1 MEKGETAM
9 FDAKQLLDLLA
20 GNKLGPG
27 GDAAAASVDDAI
39 ARGKAAASE
48 AAAAATTATKQAAD
62 QTASALSGVLGQ
74 AQTKLQGTDA
84 AEYIGKAKELV
95 EQNPVGTLATLGGLA
110 ALLLGTPGG
119 RATTGGL
126 VKLGGLAA
134 IGGIAYKAL
143 RNYQDGKP
151 LTQGVPGLEQLTAPP
166 AETGFSEQSHSHDTT
181 LLLVRTLVATAAA
194 DGDVDA
200 GQRAQILDGLKAAG
214 LEAGAVQ
221 FLEGEIQHPATVDEL
236 VKAVGGSKELGLQVY
251 AAAHLIARSPR
262 EKAFLQALAQGL
274 ALDPALVAH
283 IDATAGA
290 SIAAR

>member
-1 MEKGETAM
+1 M

-27 GDAAAASVDDAI
+27 ADSAAASIDDAI

-48 AAAAATTATKQAAD
+48 AAATATQATKQAAD
-62 QTASALSGVLGQ
+62 QTASALSGALGQ
-74 AQTKLQGTDA
+74 AQAKLQGTEA
-84 AEYIGKAKELV
+84 AEYIGKAKELI
-95 EQNPVGTLATLGGLA
+95 EQNPLGTLATLGGLT

-126 VKLGGLAA
+126 VKVGGLAA
-134 IGGIAYKAL
+134 IGGIAYKAF

-151 LTQGVPGLEQLTAPP
+151 LTEGVPGLEQLTAPP
-166 AETGFSEQSHSHDTT
+166 EDTAFSEKSHTNDTA

-200 GQRAQILDGLKAAG
+200 AQRAQILDGLKGAG
-214 LEAGAVQ
+214 LEAEAAQ
-221 FLEGEIQHPATVDEL
+221 FLEAEIHHPATVADL
-236 VKAVGGSKELGLQVY
+236 VKAAGDSKDLGLQVY
-251 AAAHLIARSPR
+251 AAAHLVARSAP
-262 EKAFLQALAQGL
+262 EKAFLHSLAQGL

-283 IDATAGA
+283 IDATT
-290 SIAAR
+290 AALAAPAR

>member
-1 MEKGETAM
+1 M

-20 GNKLGPG
+20 GNKLGPA
-27 GDAAAASVDDAI
+27 GDSAAASVDDAI

-48 AAAAATTATKQAAD
+48 AAATATAATKQAAD

-74 AQTKLQGTDA
+74 AQTRLQGTEA

-110 ALLLGTPGG
+110 ALMLGTPGG

-181 LLLVRTLVATAAA
+181 LLLVRTLVATAVA

-221 FLEGEIQHPATVDEL
+221 FLEGEIQHPAIIDEL
-236 VKAVGGSKELGLQVY
+236 VTAVGGSKELGLQVY
-251 AAAHLIARSPR
+251 AAAHLVARSPQ
-262 EKAFLQALAQGL
+262 EKAFLQALARGL
-274 ALDPALVAH
+274 ALDPALIAH
-283 IDATAGA
+283 IDATAAA

>member
-110 ALLLGTPGG
+110 ALLLGPPGG

-134 IGGIAYKAL
+134 IGGVAYKAFQ
-143 RNYQDGKP
+143 NYQAGKP
-151 LTQGVPGLEQLTAPP
+151 LTAGVPGLEQLTAPP
-166 AETGFSEQSHSHDTT
+166 AETAFSEQAHSHDTT

-194 DGDVDA
+194 DGNVDA
-200 GQRAQILDGLKAAG
+200 AQRAQILDGLKAAG
-214 LEAGAVQ
+214 LEDGAVQ
-221 FLEGEIQHPATVDEL
+221 FLQGEIQHPATVDDI

-251 AAAHLIARSPR
+251 AAAHLIARSPQ
-262 EKAFLQALAQGL
+262 EKAFLQTLARGL

-283 IDATAGA
+283 IDATSAA
-290 SIAAR
+290 IAAR

>member
-20 GNKLGPG
+20 GNRLGPG

-134 IGGIAYKAL
+134 IGGVAYKAFQ
-143 RNYQDGKP
+143 NYQLGKP
-151 LTQGVPGLEQLTAPP
+151 LTAGVPGLEQLTAPP
-166 AETGFSEQSHSHDTT
+166 PETAFSEQAHSHDTT

-194 DGDVDA
+194 DGNVDA
-200 GQRAQILDGLKAAG
+200 AQRAQILDGLKAAG
-214 LEAGAVQ
+214 LEDGAVQ
-221 FLEGEIQHPATVDEL
+221 FLQGEIQHPATVDDI

-251 AAAHLIARSPR
+251 AAAHLIARSPQ
-262 EKAFLQALAQGL
+262 EKAFLQTLARGL

-283 IDATAGA
+283 VDATSAAIA
-290 SIAAR
+290 SR